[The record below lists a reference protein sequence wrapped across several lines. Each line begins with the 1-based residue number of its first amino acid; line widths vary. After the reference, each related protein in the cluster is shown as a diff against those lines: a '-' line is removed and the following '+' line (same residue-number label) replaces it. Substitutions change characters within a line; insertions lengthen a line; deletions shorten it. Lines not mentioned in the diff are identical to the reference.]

1 MGDAFW
7 IKEARGVIFQK
18 TTSSVGV
25 YSEDHCKYCFDI
37 FGMNTLLSKICLVYL
52 NFDGV

>member
-37 FGMNTLLSKICLVYL
+37 FGMNICH
-52 NFDGV
+52 FDMNERPEEN